1 MSEETKKRQLDL
13 ADLGDPYAHLKDQE
27 VVDVLG
33 VPWVFQHMLVA
44 DLKRLERAARNPRTG
59 NLDGARLS
67 RLFYDAVVV
76 GRADESGSP
85 IPGSKIP
92 YDQLKDR
99 VANAF
104 DAAITSFLGYT
115 E

>member
-1 MSEETKKRQLDL
+1 MSEEKKRQLELD
-13 ADLGDPYAHLKDQE
+13 AAADPYAYLQDQE
-27 VVDVLG
+27 VVNVLG
-33 VPWVFQHMLVA
+33 IPWVFQHMFVA

-59 NLDGARLS
+59 NIDGARLS
-67 RLFYDAVVV
+67 RLFYDAVVL
-76 GRADESGSP
+76 GRADENGNLM
-85 IPGSKIP
+85 PGTKIP

-104 DAAITSFLGYT
+104 DTAITSFLGYT

>member
-1 MSEETKKRQLDL
+1 MSEEKKRQLELDS
-13 ADLGDPYAHLKDQE
+13 LGDPYAHLQDQE
-27 VVDVLG
+27 VVHVLG

-67 RLFYDAVVV
+67 RLFYDAVVL
-76 GRADESGSP
+76 GRADEDGNL
-85 IPGSKIP
+85 IPSSKIP